1 MRPLITLLTDFGTAD
16 GYVGEMKGVLLAR
29 LPEATVVDITH
40 DIPPQDVESARLTVA
55 RVWRRF
61 PAGTVHVV
69 VVDPGVGTVRAALA
83 VKSDDRYL
91 VGPDN
96 GILSPALL
104 IAGAIAVRLPVP
116 PNASASFQGRDV
128 FAPAAA
134 NIASGASIDDLGE
147 AMVNP
152 CIRRTP
158 EPRRMADGSLAG
170 EVISIDRFGNAI
182 TNLVGLRAGTIE
194 VAGTSV
200 LLRRTY
206 GDAASGSAVAIV
218 GSTGLIEIAVRDGSA
233 AHALKLARGS
243 SVLFRALN

>member
-1 MRPLITLLTDFGTAD
+1 
-16 GYVGEMKGVLLAR
+16 
-29 LPEATVVDITH
+29 
-40 DIPPQDVESARLTVA
+40 
-55 RVWRRF
+55 
-61 PAGTVHVV
+61 
-69 VVDPGVGTVRAALA
+69 
-83 VKSDDRYL
+83 
-91 VGPDN
+91 
-96 GILSPALL
+96 
-104 IAGAIAVRLPVP
+104 
-116 PNASASFQGRDV
+116 
-128 FAPAAA
+128 
-134 NIASGASIDDLGE
+134 
-147 AMVNP
+147 MVNP

-243 SVLFRALN
+243 SVFGRALN